1 MNNLQKHE
9 RSDAIKWFVV
19 GLAIVL
25 IIAAIVLGVF
35 SNWYTNWDVSTW
47 FGQGQ
52 QEETEEEEQTDPVQD
67 SLVASIAA
75 SDGISL
81 LMAPAT
87 VMDAATGE
95 TRSAG
100 QTVSVTNAEDGV
112 TYSWALSWSGSG
124 NASDY
129 VSLSAATGTSVTV
142 SAVQP
147 FGTQIKLTC
156 TASISGKNVSSA
168 VCNLDYKKRLTGM
181 QLNGVSITDGGT
193 YSLDDF
199 TTANSFAN
207 AMKSGGCTFTVT
219 GVYGTGSVSSSSGST
234 QIIDAWSSY
243 DDYSQKY
250 EGNSTPPNLSDI
262 CYGVG
267 IITSSEMK
275 TQWENGTVDAMTSMF
290 TAYELSGTV
299 FKLQVGLVSTD
310 SDISGSYT
318 INLEYPSSWV
328 PAFSYNVAVNTPSII
343 F

>member
-1 MNNLQKHE
+1 MTYKKKSGILT
-9 RSDAIKWFVV
+9 AVV
-19 GLAIVL
+19 VILVIAMLVGALA
-25 IIAAIVLGVF
+25 AMSSGF
-35 SNWYTNWDVSTW
+35 TNWDVTTW

-67 SLVASIAA
+67 SLVASIAE

-112 TYSWALSWSGSG
+112 TYSWSLSWSGSG

-207 AMKSGGCTFTVT
+207 AMKTGGCTFTVT
-219 GVYGTGSVSSSSGST
+219 AVYGTGSVSSTAGSS
-234 QIIDAWSSY
+234 QLIDAWSSY
-243 DDYSQKY
+243 DDYSKKY
-250 EGNSTPPNLSDI
+250 TGNSTPPKLSDI

-267 IITSSEMK
+267 IITSSSVK

-299 FKLQVGLVSTD
+299 FRFNVGLVSTD
-310 SDISGSYT
+310 EDISGSYT
-318 INLEYPSSWV
+318 IDIEYPSSWV
-328 PAFSYNVAVNTPSII
+328 PAFSYNVSLDTPSVI

>member
-1 MNNLQKHE
+1 MTYRKKSGILT
-9 RSDAIKWFVV
+9 AVV
-19 GLAIVL
+19 VILVVALLVGAL
-25 IIAAIVLGVF
+25 AAITEGF
-35 SNWYTNWDVSTW
+35 KNWDPSTW
-47 FGQGQ
+47 FGRG
-52 QEETEEEEQTDPVQD
+52 EPTEEEQPSDAEQVVQENMIG
-67 SLVASIAA
+67 SVATSN
-75 SDGISL
+75 GISL

-95 TRSAG
+95 PRAAG
-100 QTVSVTNAEDGV
+100 QTVSVSNAEEGV

-129 VSLSAATGTSVTV
+129 VSLSATNGTSVTV
-142 SAVQP
+142 SAKKP
-147 FGTQIKLTC
+147 FGSQIKLTC

-181 QLNGVSITDGGT
+181 RLNGVSITDGGT

-207 AMKSGGCTFTVT
+207 AMKTGGCTFAVT
-219 GVYGTGSVSSSSGST
+219 AVYGTGSVSSTAGSS
-234 QIIDAWSSY
+234 QLIDAWSSY
-243 DDYSQKY
+243 DDYSKKY
-250 EGNSTPPNLSDI
+250 TGNSTPPKLSDI

-267 IITSSEMK
+267 IITSSSVK

-299 FKLQVGLVSTD
+299 FRFNVGLVSTD
-310 SDISGSYT
+310 EDISGSYT
-318 INLEYPSSWV
+318 IDIEYPSSWV
-328 PAFSYNVAVNTPSII
+328 PAFSYNVSLDTPSVI